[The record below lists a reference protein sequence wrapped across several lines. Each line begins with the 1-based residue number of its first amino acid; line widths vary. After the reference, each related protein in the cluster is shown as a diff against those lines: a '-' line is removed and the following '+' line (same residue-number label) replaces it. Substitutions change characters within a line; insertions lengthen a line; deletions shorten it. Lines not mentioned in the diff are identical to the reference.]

1 MSIGTFD
8 FSLKVVV
15 IGDSCVG
22 KTSLL
27 YRIVRDEWTEKTQPT
42 LGVEFMMK
50 TVKTENHVMQL
61 QMWDTAG
68 HEIFRSVT
76 KTYYRGAAAALILF
90 DLSSTDSFAAAD
102 HWLRDVN
109 DMARDDVVKIL
120 IGNKADLV
128 EERRVNKEDAEA
140 YAAEHNMTYFEVS
153 AKTGENVPAVIE
165 ECVKQLEALVT
176 NGAFNFSPGYN
187 YGQTKIGDEEESSC
201 C

>member
-1 MSIGTFD
+1 MSIGFD

-15 IGDSCVG
+15 IGDSAVG
-22 KTSLL
+22 KTSFL

-50 TVKTENHVMQL
+50 NVKTENHIMQL

-90 DLSSTDSFAAAD
+90 DLSCEDSFTATSN
-102 HWLRDVN
+102 WIKDVSE
-109 DMARDDVVKIL
+109 MARPDVVKIL
-120 IGNKADLV
+120 VGNKTDLV
-128 EERRVNKEDAEA
+128 QERKVKREDAEE
-140 YAAEHNMTYFEVS
+140 YAQANGMKYFEVS
-153 AKTGENVPAVIE
+153 AKTGENVELVVN
-165 ECVKQLEALVT
+165 ECVKQLESLVT
-176 NGAFNFSPGYN
+176 NGAFNFSPT
-187 YGQTKIGDEEESSC
+187 YGEARLDSSADSC